1 MNMVQLSLCCATWK
15 ANLNPGM
22 GLLHIKEVE
31 IRNTRTIFVV
41 EDVDRKVHIRQTN
54 GRMMNGS
61 QQG

>member
-1 MNMVQLSLCCATWK
+1 MVQLSLCDATWK

-31 IRNTRTIFVV
+31 IRNTIFVV

-54 GRMMNGS
+54 GQMMNGMMNIS
-61 QQG
+61 